1 MEAAL
6 GVVALLQWPSAP
18 RFGNAKDVDRY
29 YQALDPGNPR
39 VMLFGS
45 MAGVV
50 GLILLVVD
58 LAPLLSP

>member
-1 MEAAL
+1 MEARAT
-6 GVVALLQWPSAP
+6 VALLHMPTATRFASAK
-18 RFGNAKDVDRY
+18 AVDQY

-58 LAPLLSP
+58 LAPLLSR